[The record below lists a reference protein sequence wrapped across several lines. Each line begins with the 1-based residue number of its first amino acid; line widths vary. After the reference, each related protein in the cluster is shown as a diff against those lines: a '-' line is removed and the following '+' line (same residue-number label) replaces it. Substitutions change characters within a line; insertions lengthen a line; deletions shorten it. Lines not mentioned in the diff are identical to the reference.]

1 MRTRTGCCP
10 EWWRAGTA
18 TTIADVD
25 AVVLL
30 GLLVLG
36 IVVLTPL
43 AGRIGV
49 PQPVVLTVYGLLL
62 ALVPQVPSPRL
73 PPEVILPLVLPPLL
87 FATTQRG
94 SLRELR
100 QDAGSVLFLAVGL
113 TALSALVVA
122 VVAHAFGLPWAVA
135 VVLGAVVAPPDPV
148 AATAVAR
155 RLRLPPR
162 LVTVL
167 EGEGQFNDATALTLY
182 SVALVAVTSGSV
194 GAAEIGWHLFLEV
207 VGGTAIGLVAGLL
220 ARWALA
226 RLHDAPV
233 ETTVTIAL
241 PFAAYLVADEVQASG
256 VLAVLAAGLLLR
268 ARGAGA
274 TTSRGWLLG
283 RAVWRYVDFAVT
295 GLLFGFLGIELTTAL
310 EGTSQ
315 LGNAHAVA
323 LAVTVVAVLIALR
336 FAVVHAASAL
346 AGRRAR
352 RRGSATPAGWREATV
367 ASWAGMRG
375 VVTVALALALPVT
388 GADGD
393 FPYRAEVVLVALVTV
408 LVTLIA
414 QGLTLAPLVRH
425 LHVAGPASGDADV
438 RRLRREAT
446 AAALRAVEGPG
457 NGAPEPARATAAA
470 RYRARLAHDESV
482 VSLID
487 RGEEGPGLLD
497 ALDRLHVAA
506 LDAERETV
514 LEARRTGAVSPDAA
528 DEVLFEVE
536 ARASRYE

>member
-1 MRTRTGCCP
+1 M
-10 EWWRAGTA
+10 
-18 TTIADVD
+18 DVV
-25 AVVLL
+25 ALL

-43 AGRIGV
+43 AARIGV
-49 PQPVVLTVYGLLL
+49 PQPVVLTIYGLLL
-62 ALVPQVPSPRL
+62 ALVPQIPSPRL

-100 QDAGSVLFLAVGL
+100 RDARSVVALAVGL
-113 TALSALVVA
+113 TLVSAA
-122 VVAHAFGLPWAVA
+122 VVTLVARAFGLPWAVA

-167 EGEGQFNDATALTLY
+167 EGEGQFNDATALTTY
-182 SVALVAVTSGSV
+182 QVALVAVTAGSIGVAEV
-194 GAAEIGWHLFLEV
+194 GWRLALEV
-207 VGGTAIGLVAGLL
+207 AGGTAVGLLAGVL

-226 RLHDAPV
+226 RLRDASV
-233 ETTVTIAL
+233 ETTITLAL
-241 PFAAYLVADEVQASG
+241 PFAAYLVADAVEASG
-256 VLAVLAAGLLLR
+256 VLAVLAAGMFLR
-268 ARGAGA
+268 ARGPGA
-274 TTSRGWLLG
+274 TTSGGWLLG

-295 GLLFGFLGIELTTAL
+295 GLLFGFLGLELTSVL
-310 EGTSQ
+310 EETSE
-315 LGNAHAVA
+315 LGNTHALVMA
-323 LAVTVVAVLIALR
+323 AAVVAALVLTR
-336 FAVVHAASAL
+336 FTVVHAASAL

-375 VVTVALALALPVT
+375 VVTVATALALPLT

-393 FPYRAEVVLVALVTV
+393 FPYRAEVVLTALVTV
-408 LVTLIA
+408 LVTLVA
-414 QGLTLAPLVRH
+414 QGLTLAPLVRR
-425 LHVAGPASGDADV
+425 LHVADPTDVDADV

-446 AAALRAVEGPG
+446 AAALRAVEDAGEDL
-457 NGAPEPARATAAA
+457 PEAARRAASA
-470 RYRARLAHDESV
+470 RYRSRLEHQEAV
-482 VSLID
+482 VSLLD
-487 RGEEGPGLLD
+487 RGEAQPGEVQALQRLLV
-497 ALDRLHVAA
+497 RA

-514 LEARRTGAVSPDAA
+514 LEARREGTVSPDAA
-528 DEVLFEVE
+528 DEVLFDVE
-536 ARASRYE
+536 ARAARFE

>member
-1 MRTRTGCCP
+1 M
-10 EWWRAGTA
+10 
-18 TTIADVD
+18 
-25 AVVLL
+25 LL

-94 SLRELR
+94 ALRELR
-100 QDAGSVLFLAVGL
+100 RDAGSVLFLAVGL
-113 TALSALVVA
+113 TALSAFAVALVA
-122 VVAHAFGLPWAVA
+122 RAFGLPWAVA
-135 VVLGAVVAPPDPV
+135 VVLGAIVAPPDPV

-194 GAAEIGWHLFLEV
+194 GAGEIGWHLLLEV

-226 RLHDAPV
+226 HLHDAPV

-241 PFAAYLVADEVQASG
+241 PFAAYLVADEVRASG

-295 GLLFGFLGIELTTAL
+295 GLLFGFLGIELTTVL

-315 LGNAHAVA
+315 WGDTHAVG
-323 LAVTVVAVLIALR
+323 LAAAVVGTLIALR
-336 FAVVHAASAL
+336 FAAVHTASAL

-388 GADGD
+388 GADGA

-414 QGLTLAPLVRH
+414 QGLTLAPLVRR
-425 LHVAGPASGDADV
+425 LGVAVPASGDAGV
-438 RRLRREAT
+438 RRLRRDAT
-446 AAALRAVEGPG
+446 AAALRAVQESGA
-457 NGAPEPARATAAA
+457 GAPLRVREAAVA
-470 RYRARLAHDESV
+470 NYRARLDRHGSEASLLDE
-482 VSLID
+482 
-487 RGEEGPGLLD
+487 EEGTEALD
-497 ALDRLHVAA
+497 ALGRLLVAG

-514 LEARRTGAVSPDAA
+514 LAARRTGAVSPDAA

-536 ARASRYE
+536 ARAARYE